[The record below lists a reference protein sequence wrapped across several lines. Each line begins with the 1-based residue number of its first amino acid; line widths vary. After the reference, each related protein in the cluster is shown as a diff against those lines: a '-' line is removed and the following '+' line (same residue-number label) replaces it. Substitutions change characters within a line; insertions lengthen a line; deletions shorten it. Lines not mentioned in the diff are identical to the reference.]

1 MPSGDDGEPPTNG
14 AGMKGLTIA
23 QAKEGLSIQFG
34 VPTEGIQITI
44 SG

>member
-1 MPSGDDGEPPTNG
+1 
-14 AGMKGLTIA
+14 MKGLTIG
-23 QAKEGLSIQFG
+23 QAKEGRSIQFG